1 MSAID
6 TAKEIGRIAAA
17 TTLGKDVID
26 LLEKKITLLTEQI
39 TTLEQ
44 ENSVLQA
51 ENADLEQ
58 KVVNLQQ
65 EIERTRPKQG
75 GLDETAKKFIKFLFE
90 SGSSVDFDYA
100 AAMLEVTKGK
110 AAYYIDVLL
119 KNEMISGRGVVLDD
133 ALGAYELTPKGREF
147 AVTSGLA

>member
-44 ENSVLQA
+44 EKSVLQT
-51 ENADLEQ
+51 ENANLKQE
-58 KVVNLQQ
+58 VVNLEQ
-65 EIERTRPKQG
+65 EIERARPKQG
-75 GLDETAKKFIKFLFE
+75 GLDETAKNFIKVLFG
-90 SGSSVDFDYA
+90 SGSSMDFEGV
-100 AAMLEVTKGK
+100 AAMLGVTKGQ
-110 AAYYIDVLL
+110 AAYYIDVLI
-119 KNEMISGRGVVLDD
+119 KNGMISGTGVVLDD

-147 AVTSGLA
+147 AVKSGLA